1 MDNVLSLFGKSMKEM
16 GKSPVLLA
24 AGFAVGVLSL
34 PLLAGYGD
42 IGETV
47 RSLAVDFSQLFVPLL
62 VLPFIGGGAI
72 GYAVEVREKGSSG
85 LSAFVASGVKH
96 YPRMIMGG
104 VIAFI
109 VYYFLTAGSV
119 LFALV
124 GIMADPFLGSALGF
138 IAMAL
143 AFFILMAIEFYDAAI
158 VARGL
163 GVIAAFRDS
172 VDFARKNLATVAVF
186 FLIVLVLKA
195 LVQVPLSFG
204 LAGAM
209 MANETYYSALMAAS
223 NSSLANGT
231 AVNGTLDLASLMT
244 ADTVRLGAGAL
255 ATVGVFQV
263 LVQGFVYALLTLFK
277 VEVYLTTTSRKKI
290 TDFDYDFSDEKTA

>member
-72 GYAVEVREKGSSG
+72 GYAVEVREKGSSD